1 MSEKNVEL
9 FERGVEA
16 WNRGDFDAWIQR
28 FDPELEW
35 HALLKVFRGHD
46 GARQAWDSF
55 RADVKLT
62 VRFDDI
68 RDLGE
73 SVLALG
79 EAYAVGQRT
88 GLNLKAEL
96 AQLATFRADRIVG
109 FRDFASHA
117 EALEATGLEP

>member
-1 MSEKNVEL
+1 MSENNVEL

-16 WNRGDFDAWIQR
+16 WNRGDFDEWIQQ

-35 HALLKVFRGHD
+35 HGLLEVFRGHD
-46 GARQAWDSF
+46 GARKAWDSF

-88 GLNLKAEL
+88 GLNLNAEL
-96 AQLATFRADRIVG
+96 AQLATFRDGRIVS

-117 EALEATGLEP
+117 EALEATGLES